1 MELRRWKQGVVLV
14 GGLLLVLSLAGVG
27 PAEAFKVDVSDDL
40 KISSDVTLTYGAAW
54 RTSDANKNL
63 LSNINAD
70 DGNRNFQK
78 WDMINNRI
86 GASIDFDAN
95 YKKDFGIF
103 VRPRGFLD
111 YAYLGKNA
119 NDSPATNNNGPANGG
134 PLDSNND
141 FMNETVDLHGRKF
154 EILDAFAYSKFTP
167 GGHET
172 VLRVGRQVVN
182 WGESVFLAGGLNRLG
197 HQPRRYHPI
206 QRAGRG
212 GQGHPAAGGP
222 GLLLLQGGGRRHPR
236 GFLPVGVGEE
246 SAGRSRLVLQ
256 RPPRHG
262 WRGRRRASRPL
273 AVRPGPLRDG

>member
-1 MELRRWKQGVVLV
+1 MEFQRWKRRV
-14 GGLLLVLSLAGVG
+14 LLVAGMLSFILFAGVG
-27 PAEAFKVDVSDDL
+27 PAEAFKIDVSDDL
-40 KISSDVTLTYGAAW
+40 KISADFTLTYSAAW
-54 RTSDANKNL
+54 RTSEPNTAL

-78 WDMINNRI
+78 WDMINNRV

-111 YAYLGKNA
+111 FAYLHSNA
-119 NDSPATNNNGPANGG
+119 NNSPSTNNNGPANGG
-134 PLDSNND
+134 PLNSNND
-141 FMNETVDLHGRKF
+141 FMNETIEIHGRNL
-154 EILDAFAYSKFTP
+154 EILDAYAYSKFDLA
-167 GGHET
+167 GHDT

-182 WGESVFLAGGLNRLG
+182 WGESVFLAGGSIASATSPADIT
-197 HQPRRYHPI
+197 QI

-222 GLLLLQGGGRRHPR
+222 GLLLLQGGRRRHPR

-262 WRGRRRASRPL
+262 WSGRRRASRLL
-273 AVRPGPLRDG
+273 AVRPGSLRDG